1 MKKIIVF
8 LAIIIVIILGIII
21 SFIILKHNNYSDKV
35 NFYFFSLQD
44 ADASLITYKDIVIII
59 DTGEEKDQEK
69 IQKKLQDEKI
79 KKIDYLILT
88 HPDKDHI
95 GNAQFLIKNY
105 QIEKIFQTDY
115 NKESKL
121 QENLNK
127 TIEEKEIENIIL
139 TEKIEFQIEK
149 LNIKIEPP
157 RVQYKDSNNNSLI
170 VTVEFNGKKAFYAGD
185 IREERMQEILG
196 DMETVDLLKYPYHGR
211 KNELSKE
218 FIQMMKPKMTV
229 ITGENPDESIMN
241 ELKNIE
247 SKIRLTNKRQVEI
260 TFE

>member
-1 MKKIIVF
+1 MKKVIVF
-8 LAIIIVIILGIII
+8 IAIILVAILGIITF
-21 SFIILKHNNYSDKV
+21 SIILKNDNNSNKV
-35 NFYFFSLQD
+35 NFYFFPLQD
-44 ADASLITYKDIVIII
+44 ADASLITYKETIIMI

-69 IQKKLQDEKI
+69 IQKKLQDKKI
-79 KKIDYLILT
+79 PKIDYLILT

-95 GNAQFLIKNY
+95 GNAQFLIENY
-105 QIEKIFQTDY
+105 QIGTIFQTDY
-115 NKESKL
+115 DKESKL
-121 QENLNK
+121 QDDLNEI
-127 TIEEKEIENIIL
+127 IEKKEIQNEIV
-139 TEKIEFQIEK
+139 TEETELQIED
-149 LNIKIEPP
+149 LRIKIQPP
-157 RVQYKDSNNNSLI
+157 SIQYEDSNNNSLI

-241 ELKNIE
+241 ELKNIG